1 MAKMEAK
8 DNASERAADVQ
19 VAIRLEYATLAWM
32 VLEFVSSVALGL
44 LSGSLLLLAFGL
56 DSLIELTSAAVMLW
70 RLRAEFGGDAGR
82 DKIQSAEQR
91 AARGTGYL
99 LYALAVYVAAS
110 SAYGLAVGHRADAGE
125 SIWGLA
131 IGVIAIVAMPWLA
144 YYKRRLASLERLNS
158 KSLRADAAEAASC
171 AYLSAV
177 LVVGLLLSRLLG
189 WWWLDSVAALV
200 LIPFIVIEGH
210 EATSEESE
218 VVDD

>member
-1 MAKMEAK
+1 
-8 DNASERAADVQ
+8 
-19 VAIRLEYATLAWM
+19 
-32 VLEFVSSVALGL
+32 
-44 LSGSLLLLAFGL
+44 
-56 DSLIELTSAAVMLW
+56 MLW

-82 DKIQSAEQR
+82 EKIQSVERR
-91 AARGTGYL
+91 AGRGTGYL

-110 SAYGLAVGHRADAGE
+110 SVHGLAVGHRAGVGE

-158 KSLRADAAEAASC
+158 KSLRADAAEAVSC

-189 WWWLDSVAALV
+189 WWWPDSVAALV
-200 LIPFIVIEGH
+200 LIPFIVIEDH
-210 EATSEESE
+210 EAMSEKSE
-218 VVDD
+218 VGDD